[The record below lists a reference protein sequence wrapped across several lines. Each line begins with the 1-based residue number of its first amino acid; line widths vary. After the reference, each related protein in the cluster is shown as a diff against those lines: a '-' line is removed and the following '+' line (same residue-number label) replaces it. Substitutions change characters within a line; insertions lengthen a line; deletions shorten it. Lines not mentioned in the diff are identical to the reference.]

1 MCSTPPSDLQ
11 DIVHW
16 LTDPFQAEFMQRA
29 FLAAIIIG
37 IVAPVVGT
45 WVVLR
50 RMANLGDAM
59 SHGTLAGVGIAYA
72 LGVNVLFGAM
82 GAGLILAVLLLTFS
96 SNRRLGQETVIAVL
110 GTAFFALGVVVI
122 SRLDT
127 GVELTHFLF
136 GRVLTVQWSDIALNL
151 VLGGIAVAVVLAM
164 FGELRLATFD
174 HVQAEQVGVRV
185 ELVQTVLVLLLA
197 VVVVISLRAVGTV
210 MAVTMLVTPAATAR
224 LFTRTLQQ
232 MTLWG
237 VAFGVS
243 EGVVGLMVSYHL
255 SSAPGATIGLV
266 AATVFAAVFAITL
279 PRRMPHHH
287 RPLD

>member
-1 MCSTPPSDLQ
+1 M
-11 DIVHW
+11 HW
-16 LTDPFQAEFMQRA
+16 LTDPFQSEFMQRA
-29 FLAAIIIG
+29 FLAAIIVG
-37 IVAPVVGT
+37 VVAPVVGT

-82 GAGLILAVLLLTFS
+82 GAGLVIAVLLLTFS
-96 SNRRLGQETVIAVL
+96 GNRRLGQETVITVI
-110 GTAFFALGVVVI
+110 GTTFFALGVVVI

-136 GRVLTVQWSDIALNL
+136 GRVLTVQWGDIWLD
-151 VLGGIAVAVVLAM
+151 LGLGAAAVGVVVLL

-185 ELVQTVLVLLLA
+185 ELVQAVLVVLLA
-197 VVVVISLRAVGTV
+197 VVVVISLRTVGTV
-210 MAVTMLVTPAATAR
+210 MTVTMLVTPAATAR
-224 LFTRTLQQ
+224 LFARTLTQ

-237 VAFGVS
+237 AGFGVA
-243 EGVVGLMVSYHL
+243 EGVVGLMLSYHL

-266 AATVFAAVFAITL
+266 AAAVFAVVFASTL

>member
-1 MCSTPPSDLQ
+1 MQ
-11 DIVHW
+11 Y

-37 IVAPVVGT
+37 VVAPVVGT

-59 SHGTLAGVGIAYA
+59 SHGTLAGVGLAYSA
-72 LGVNVLFGAM
+72 GVNVLFGAM
-82 GAGLILAVLLLTFS
+82 GAGLLIAVLLLWFS
-96 SNRRLGQETVIAVL
+96 TNRRLGQETVVAVL
-110 GTAFFALGVVVI
+110 GTAFFAIGVVVI

-136 GRVLTVQWSDIALNL
+136 GRVLTVTWGDIWVNFALGGAALLVVL
-151 VLGGIAVAVVLAM
+151 VL
-164 FGELRLATFD
+164 FNELRLATFD

-185 ELVQTVLVLLLA
+185 ELVQAVLVLLLA
-197 VVVVISLRAVGTV
+197 VVVVISLRAVGTI

-224 LFTRTLQQ
+224 LLARTLRQ
-232 MTLWG
+232 MMTIG
-237 VAFGVS
+237 VVFGVL
-243 EGVVGLMVSYHL
+243 EGVGGLILSYHL
-255 SSAPGATIGLV
+255 DSAPGATIGLV
-266 AATVFAAVFAITL
+266 AAGVFAIVFAITL

-287 RPLD
+287 RPLS

>member
-1 MCSTPPSDLQ
+1 MAT
-11 DIVHW
+11 V
-16 LTDPFQAEFMQRA
+16 
-29 FLAAIIIG
+29 IIG

-59 SHGTLAGVGIAYA
+59 AHGTLAGVGLAYA
-72 LGVNVLFGAM
+72 AGVNVVVGAL
-82 GAGLILAVLLLTFS
+82 GSGVLLAALLLAFS
-96 SNRRLGQETVIAVL
+96 SNRRLGQETVVTVL
-110 GTAFFALGVVVI
+110 GTAFFAIGVVVI

-136 GRVLTVQWSDIALNL
+136 GRVLTVQWSDIWLNL
-151 VLGGIAVAVVLAM
+151 VLGGAAVLAVLLL

-185 ELVQTVLVLLLA
+185 ELVQGVLVLLLA

-210 MAVTMLVTPAATAR
+210 MSVTMLVTPAATAR
-224 LFTRTLQQ
+224 LLARNLRQ
-232 MTLWG
+232 MTLLGVGIGVGVG
-237 VAFGVS
+237 VA
-243 EGVVGLMVSYHL
+243 GLLLSYHL
-255 SSAPGATIGLV
+255 GAAPGATIGLV
-266 AATVFAAVFAITL
+266 AVGVFAVVFAITL

-287 RPLD
+287 RPLA

>member
-1 MCSTPPSDLQ
+1 M
-11 DIVHW
+11 HW

-37 IVAPVVGT
+37 VVAPVVGT

-72 LGVNVLFGAM
+72 AGVNVLLGAM
-82 GAGLILAVLLLTFS
+82 GAGLVIALLLVAFS
-96 SNRRLGQETVIAVL
+96 SNRRLGQETVITVL

-136 GRVLTVQWSDIALNL
+136 GRVLTVQWNDIWLNL
-151 VLGGIAVAVVLAM
+151 GLGAAAVLVVAML

-185 ELVQTVLVLLLA
+185 ELVQGVLVVLLA
-197 VVVVISLRAVGTV
+197 IVVVISLRTVGTV
-210 MAVTMLVTPAATAR
+210 MTVTLLVTPPATAR
-224 LFTRTLQQ
+224 LLAHNLRQ

-237 VAFGVS
+237 VAFGVG
-243 EGVVGLMVSYHL
+243 EAIVGLMLSYHL
-255 SSAPGATIGLV
+255 SAAPGATIGLV
-266 AATVFAAVFAITL
+266 AAATFAVVYGFTL

>member
-1 MCSTPPSDLQ
+1 
-11 DIVHW
+11 VHW
-16 LTDPFQAEFMQRA
+16 LTEPFQTEFMVRA

-37 IVAPVVGT
+37 VVAPVVGT

-59 SHGTLAGVGIAYA
+59 SHGTLAGVGVAYA
-72 LGVNVLFGAM
+72 AGVNVLFGAM
-82 GAGLILAVLLLTFS
+82 GAGLLIALLLLTFS
-96 SNRRLGQETVIAVL
+96 SNRRLGQETVITVL

-136 GRVLTVQWSDIALNL
+136 GRVLTVQWGDIWLNL
-151 VLGGIAVAVVLAM
+151 ALGGAAVLVVLAL

-174 HVQAEQVGVRV
+174 HVQAEQVGVKV
-185 ELVQTVLVLLLA
+185 ELVQAVLVVLLA

-224 LFTRTLQQ
+224 LLARTLRQ
-232 MTLWG
+232 MTVWG
-237 VAFGVS
+237 IAFGVS
-243 EGVVGLMVSYHL
+243 EGVVGLMISYHL
-255 SSAPGATIGLV
+255 SSSPGATIGLL
-266 AATVFAAVFAITL
+266 AAGVFAVVFAVTL

-287 RPLD
+287 RPMI

>member
-1 MCSTPPSDLQ
+1 
-11 DIVHW
+11 VHW
-16 LTDPFQAEFMQRA
+16 LTDPLQAEFMRRA
-29 FLAAIIIG
+29 FLATLIIG

-45 WVVLR
+45 WIVLR

-72 LGVNVLFGAM
+72 AGANVLLGAM
-82 GAGLILAVLLLTFS
+82 AAGLVMAALLLVFS

-110 GTAFFALGVVVI
+110 GTAFFAIGVVVI

-136 GRVLTVQWSDIALNL
+136 GRLLTVGWNDIWLNL
-151 VLGGIAVAVVLAM
+151 ALGGGAVLVVLLL

-185 ELVQTVLVLLLA
+185 ELVQAVLVVLLA
-197 VVVVISLRAVGTV
+197 VVVVVSLRSVGTI
-210 MAVTMLVTPAATAR
+210 MSVTMLVTPAATAR
-224 LFTRTLQQ
+224 LIARELRQ
-232 MTLWG
+232 MTVLG
-237 VAFGVS
+237 IVFGVG
-243 EGVVGLMVSYHL
+243 EGFVGLLLSYHL

-266 AATVFAAVFAITL
+266 SATVFAVVFAATL

>member
-1 MCSTPPSDLQ
+1 M
-11 DIVHW
+11 HW
-16 LTDPFQAEFMQRA
+16 LIDPFRADFMQRA
-29 FLAAIIIG
+29 FIAAIIIG
-37 IVAPVVGT
+37 VVAPVVGT

-72 LGVNVLFGAM
+72 AGVNVLFGAM
-82 GAGLILAVLLLTFS
+82 GAGLLIAVLLLAFS
-96 SNRRLGQETVIAVL
+96 SNRRLGQETIITVL

-136 GRVLTVQWSDIALNL
+136 GRVLTVQWGDIWLNL
-151 VLGGIAVAVVLAM
+151 ALGGGAVLVVALM

-185 ELVQTVLVLLLA
+185 ELVQAVLVMLLA

-210 MAVTMLVTPAATAR
+210 MTVTMLVTPAATAR
-224 LFTRTLQQ
+224 LIARDLKR

-237 VAFGVS
+237 VGFGVS
-243 EGVVGLMVSYHL
+243 EGVVGLMIAYHL

-266 AATVFAAVFAITL
+266 AAAVFAIVFAITL

>member
-1 MCSTPPSDLQ
+1 M
-11 DIVHW
+11 HW

-29 FLAAIIIG
+29 FIAAVITG
-37 IVAPVVGT
+37 VVAPVVGT

-72 LGVNVLFGAM
+72 AGASVVVGAL
-82 GAGLILAVLLLTFS
+82 GAGLVMAVLLLVFS
-96 SNRRLGQETVIAVL
+96 GNRRLGQETVIAVL

-122 SRLDT
+122 SRVDA

-136 GRVLTVQWSDIALNL
+136 GRVLTVTWADVWLNL
-151 VLGGIAVAVVLAM
+151 ALGTAAVLAVALL

-185 ELVQTVLVLLLA
+185 ELVQGVLVMLLA
-197 VVVVISLRAVGTV
+197 VVVVISLRSVGIV

-224 LFTRTLQQ
+224 LLARTLRQ
-232 MTLWG
+232 MTLLA
-237 VAFGVS
+237 VAFGVT
-243 EGVVGLMVSYHL
+243 EAVGGLILSYHL
-255 SSAPGATIGLV
+255 GSAPGATIGLV
-266 AATVFAAVFAITL
+266 SAAGFAVVFGLTL

-287 RPLD
+287 RPLA

>member
-1 MCSTPPSDLQ
+1 M
-11 DIVHW
+11 HW
-16 LTDPFQAEFMQRA
+16 LTDPFQSEFMQRA

-72 LGVNVLFGAM
+72 AGVNVLLGAM
-82 GAGLILAVLLLTFS
+82 GAGVVIAVLLLWFS
-96 SNRRLGQETVIAVL
+96 TTRRLGQETVIAIL
-110 GTAFFALGVVVI
+110 GTAFFAIGVVVI

-136 GRVLTVQWSDIALNL
+136 GRVLTVTWSDVWLNL
-151 VLGGIAVAVVLAM
+151 ALGGATVVIVLAL
-164 FGELRLATFD
+164 FNELRLATFD

-185 ELVQTVLVLLLA
+185 ELVQGVLIVLLA
-197 VVVVISLRAVGTV
+197 VVVVISLRAVGTI

-224 LFTRTLQQ
+224 LLARTLRQ
-232 MTLWG
+232 MTALG
-237 VAFGVS
+237 VMFGVS
-243 EGVVGLMVSYHL
+243 EGVVGLMLSYHL
-255 SSAPGATIGLV
+255 DAAPGATIGLV
-266 AATVFAAVFAITL
+266 AAGVFAIVFALTL

-287 RPLD
+287 RPFA

>member
-1 MCSTPPSDLQ
+1 MS
-11 DIVHW
+11 W
-16 LTDPFQAEFMQRA
+16 LLDPFRAEFMQRA
-29 FLAAIIIG
+29 LVATLVIG

-59 SHGTLAGVGIAYA
+59 AHGTLAGVGIAYA
-72 LGVNVLFGAM
+72 IGVDVLFGAV
-82 GAGLILAVLLLTFS
+82 GAGLLLATLLVTFS
-96 SNRRLGQETVIAVL
+96 GNRRLGQETVVTVL
-110 GTAFFALGVVVI
+110 GTAFFGLGVVVI

-136 GRVLTVQWSDIALNL
+136 GRVLTVGWGDIWLNIAL
-151 VLGGIAVAVVLAM
+151 GGAAVATVLAL

-185 ELVQTVLVLLLA
+185 ELVQAILVVLLA

-210 MAVTMLVTPAATAR
+210 MSVTLLVTPAATAR
-224 LFTRTLQQ
+224 LFARSLRQ
-232 MTLWG
+232 MTTWAVLLG
-237 VAFGVS
+237 VA
-243 EGVVGLMVSYHL
+243 EGFVGLVLSYHL
-255 SSAPGATIGLV
+255 EAAPGATIGLT
-266 AATVFAAVFAITL
+266 AAVVFAVVFAATL

-287 RPLD
+287 RPLG

>member
-1 MCSTPPSDLQ
+1 MQ
-11 DIVHW
+11 W

-37 IVAPVVGT
+37 AVAPVVGT

-59 SHGTLAGVGIAYA
+59 SHGTLAGVGLAYA
-72 LGVNVLFGAM
+72 AGVNVLFGAM
-82 GAGLILAVLLLTFS
+82 GAGLVIAALLVLFS

-110 GTAFFALGVVVI
+110 GTACFAIGVVVI

-136 GRVLTVQWSDIALNL
+136 GRVLTVTWGDIWLNL
-151 VLGGIAVAVVLAM
+151 GLGGGAVLVVFAL

-185 ELVQTVLVLLLA
+185 ELVQAVLVVLLA
-197 VVVVISLRAVGTV
+197 VVVVISLRTVGTV
-210 MAVTMLVTPAATAR
+210 MSVTMLVTPAATSR
-224 LFTRTLQQ
+224 LFARTLRQ

-237 VAFGVS
+237 MCLGVS
-243 EGVVGLMVSYHL
+243 EAVFGLMLSYHL
-255 SSAPGATIGLV
+255 DSAPGATIGLV
-266 AATVFAAVFAITL
+266 AAAVFAIVFAATL

>member
-1 MCSTPPSDLQ
+1 
-11 DIVHW
+11 VHW
-16 LTDPFQAEFMQRA
+16 LTDPFHAEFMQRA
-29 FLAAIIIG
+29 FIAAIIIG
-37 IVAPVVGT
+37 VVAPVVGT

-72 LGVNVLFGAM
+72 AGINVLIGAM
-82 GAGLILAVLLLTFS
+82 GAGLIIAVLLLLFS
-96 SNRRLGQETVIAVL
+96 SNRRLGQETVITVL

-127 GVELTHFLF
+127 GVELSHFLF
-136 GRVLTVQWSDIALNL
+136 GRVLTVQWSDIWLNL
-151 VLGGIAVAVVLAM
+151 GLGTAAVLVVAAL
-164 FGELRLATFD
+164 FGDLRLATFD

-185 ELVQTVLVLLLA
+185 ELVQSVLVLLLA
-197 VVVVISLRAVGTV
+197 IVVVISLRTVGTV
-210 MAVTMLVTPAATAR
+210 MTITLLVTPPATAR
-224 LFTRTLQQ
+224 LLARNLRQ
-232 MTLWG
+232 MTMWG
-237 VAFGVS
+237 VAFGVG
-243 EGVVGLMVSYHL
+243 EAVVGLMLSYHL

-266 AATVFAAVFAITL
+266 AAAAFAVVFGVTL

>member
-1 MCSTPPSDLQ
+1 M
-11 DIVHW
+11 HW

-29 FLAAIIIG
+29 FLAAVIIG
-37 IVAPVVGT
+37 VVAPVVGT

-59 SHGTLAGVGIAYA
+59 AHGTLAGVGIAYA
-72 LGVNVLFGAM
+72 SGVSILIGAT
-82 GAGLILAVLLLTFS
+82 GAGLVIAAMLLMFS

-136 GRVLTVQWSDIALNL
+136 GRVLTVTWNDIWLNL
-151 VLGGIAVAVVLAM
+151 ALGGGAVLAVLLL

-185 ELVQTVLVLLLA
+185 ELVQGVLVMLLA
-197 VVVVISLRAVGTV
+197 VVVVVSLQAVGTV
-210 MAVTMLVTPAATAR
+210 MSVTMLVTPPATAR
-224 LFTRTLQQ
+224 LLARTLRQ
-232 MTLWG
+232 MTVLG
-237 VAFGVS
+237 VAFGVG
-243 EGVVGLMVSYHL
+243 EGVLGLMLSYHL
-255 SSAPGATIGLV
+255 GSAPGATIGLV
-266 AATVFAAVFAITL
+266 AAAAFAVVFALTL

-287 RPLD
+287 RPLE

>member
-1 MCSTPPSDLQ
+1 MPPSEAGA
-11 DIVHW
+11 IVHW
-16 LTDPFQAEFMQRA
+16 LTDPFQSGFMQRA
-29 FLAAIIIG
+29 LLATVIIG
-37 IVAPVVGT
+37 VVAPVVGT

-59 SHGTLAGVGIAYA
+59 AHGTLAGVGLAYA
-72 LGVNVLFGAM
+72 AGVNVVLGTL
-82 GAGLILAVLLLTFS
+82 GSGVLLAALLLTFS
-96 SNRRLGQETVIAVL
+96 SNRRLGQETVVTVL

-136 GRVLTVQWSDIALNL
+136 GRVLTVQWSDIWLNL
-151 VLGGIAVAVVLAM
+151 ALGGGAVVAVLLL

-185 ELVQTVLVLLLA
+185 ELVQGVLVVLLA

-210 MAVTMLVTPAATAR
+210 MSVTMLVTPAATAR
-224 LFTRTLQQ
+224 LLARNLRQ
-232 MTLWG
+232 MTLLGVVMGVCEG
-237 VAFGVS
+237 VA
-243 EGVVGLMVSYHL
+243 GLLLSYHL
-255 SSAPGATIGLV
+255 GAAPGATIGLV
-266 AATVFAAVFAITL
+266 AVGVFAIVFGITL

-287 RPLD
+287 RPLG

>member
-1 MCSTPPSDLQ
+1 M
-11 DIVHW
+11 HW
-16 LTDPFQAEFMQRA
+16 LTDPFQSGFMQRA
-29 FLAAIIIG
+29 FVATVLIG
-37 IVAPVVGT
+37 VVAPVVGT

-59 SHGTLAGVGIAYA
+59 AHGTLAGVGLAYA
-72 LGVNVLFGAM
+72 AGVNVVLGAL
-82 GAGLILAVLLLTFS
+82 GSGILLAVLLLVFS
-96 SNRRLGQETVIAVL
+96 SNRRLGQETVITVL

-136 GRVLTVQWSDIALNL
+136 GRVLTVQWSDIWLNL
-151 VLGGIAVAVVLAM
+151 VLGTLAVATVLLM

-185 ELVQTVLVLLLA
+185 ELVQAVLIVLLA

-210 MAVTMLVTPAATAR
+210 MSVTMLVTPAATAR
-224 LFTRTLQQ
+224 LLARDLRH
-232 MTLWG
+232 MTGLG
-237 VAFGVS
+237 VVFGVT
-243 EGVVGLMVSYHL
+243 EGVVGLFVSYHL
-255 SSAPGATIGLV
+255 GAAPGATIGLV
-266 AATVFAAVFAITL
+266 SVAVFAAVFAITL

-287 RPLD
+287 RPLG

>member
-1 MCSTPPSDLQ
+1 MQ
-11 DIVHW
+11 W

-37 IVAPVVGT
+37 AVAPVVGT

-59 SHGTLAGVGIAYA
+59 SHGTLAGVGLAYA
-72 LGVNVLFGAM
+72 AGVNVLFGAM
-82 GAGLILAVLLLTFS
+82 GAGLVIAFLLVAFS

-136 GRVLTVQWSDIALNL
+136 GRVLTVTWGDIWLNL
-151 VLGGIAVAVVLAM
+151 GLGGGAVAVVLLL

-185 ELVQTVLVLLLA
+185 ELVQGVLVVLLA
-197 VVVVISLRAVGTV
+197 VVVVISLRTVGTV
-210 MAVTMLVTPAATAR
+210 MSVTMLVTPAATSR
-224 LFTRTLQQ
+224 LFARTLRQ

-237 VAFGVS
+237 MFLGVT
-243 EGVVGLMVSYHL
+243 EAVFGLMLSYHL
-255 SSAPGATIGLV
+255 DSAPGATIGLV
-266 AATVFAAVFAITL
+266 AAAVFAVVFATTL

>member
-1 MCSTPPSDLQ
+1 M
-11 DIVHW
+11 HW
-16 LTDPFQAEFMQRA
+16 LTDPFQAEFMRRA
-29 FLAAIIIG
+29 FLATLIIG

-45 WVVLR
+45 WIVLR

-72 LGVNVLFGAM
+72 AGANVLFGAM
-82 GAGLILAVLLLTFS
+82 AAGLVMAALLLVFS

-110 GTAFFALGVVVI
+110 GTAFFAIGVVVI

-136 GRVLTVQWSDIALNL
+136 GRLLTVEWSDIWLNL
-151 VLGGIAVAVVLAM
+151 ALGGGAVLVVLLL

-185 ELVQTVLVLLLA
+185 ELVQAVLVVLLA
-197 VVVVISLRAVGTV
+197 VVVVVSLRSVGTI
-210 MAVTMLVTPAATAR
+210 MSVTMLVTPAATAR
-224 LFTRTLQQ
+224 LVARTLRQ
-232 MTLWG
+232 MTVLG
-237 VAFGVS
+237 IVFGIS
-243 EGVVGLMVSYHL
+243 EGFVGLILSYHL

-266 AATVFAAVFAITL
+266 SATVFAVAFAATL

>member
-1 MCSTPPSDLQ
+1 M
-11 DIVHW
+11 HW

-29 FLAAIIIG
+29 FIAAVIIG
-37 IVAPVVGT
+37 VVAPVVGT

-72 LGVNVLFGAM
+72 LGVNVMFGAM
-82 GAGLILAVLLLTFS
+82 GAGLVLAMLLLTFS
-96 SNRRLGQETVIAVL
+96 TNRRLGQETVIAVL

-136 GRVLTVQWSDIALNL
+136 GRVLTVQWNDIWLNL
-151 VLGGIAVAVVLAM
+151 VLGALAVGVVAAL

-174 HVQAEQVGVRV
+174 HVHAEQVGVRV
-185 ELVQTVLVLLLA
+185 ELVQAVLVLLLA
-197 VVVVISLRAVGTV
+197 VVVVISLRAVGTI

-224 LFTRTLQQ
+224 LFTRTLRQ

-243 EGVVGLMVSYHL
+243 EGVVGLMISYHL

-266 AATVFAAVFAITL
+266 AAAVFGVVFAITL